1 MAIRFSG
8 GIQLP
13 QGRLEFKVPVAAPPA
28 QGLTLPQSSNVLF
41 HIDASVSSSVT
52 LSGSNIT
59 QIDDLGPGGRD
70 FIGNV
75 VTLKFG
81 GAASTF
87 PVIQTA
93 SQNDRDTMLFD
104 GERSILK
111 WTGSSITVKHA
122 FAVCKYATDVFTNF
136 DGMLTTGDIDNLIVF
151 TSRSSGTRWYS
162 GSGAEMDFNTYFRNT
177 TNVGAPPE
185 SAPINQFAVHSI
197 SDADGIAASEWVIG
211 HDREIDTR
219 GWDGEI
225 AHIIAYDI
233 VLSSSDRNTVIADL
247 IDRWGIV

>member
-1 MAIRFSG
+1 MAIKFSG
-8 GIQLP
+8 GIKIP
-13 QGRLEFKVPVAAPPA
+13 QGKLEFKVPVAVPPE
-28 QGLTLPQSSNVLF
+28 LILPQPSNVIF
-41 HIDASVSSSVT
+41 HIDPSVSSTVT

-122 FAVCKYATDVFTNF
+122 FAVCKYATSSFTNF
-136 DGMLTTGDIDNLIVF
+136 DGVLTTGNIQNVIVF
-151 TSRSSGTRWYS
+151 TSQSSGTVWITN
-162 GSGAEMDFNTYFRNT
+162 MDASTYFRNT
-177 TNVGAPPE
+177 TNVGSPAN
-185 SAPINQFAVHSI
+185 ATPIDQFAVHSV
-197 SDADGIAASEWVIG
+197 SSAAGVEGAEWVIG
-211 HDREIDTR
+211 HDREFATR

-225 AHIIAYDI
+225 SHIVAYDI
-233 VLSSSDRNTVIADL
+233 VLSSGDRDTVIADL
-247 IDRWGIV
+247 MSRWGIV